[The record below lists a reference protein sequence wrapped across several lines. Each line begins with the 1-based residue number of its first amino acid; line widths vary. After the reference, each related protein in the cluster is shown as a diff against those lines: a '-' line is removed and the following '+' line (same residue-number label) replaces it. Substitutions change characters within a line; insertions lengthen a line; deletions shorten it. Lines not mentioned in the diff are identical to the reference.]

1 MKPIAIF
8 HEHPDW
14 FRPLFAELERRKLPF
29 VRLDAASHLYDPAET
44 SVPWSLVVNRAS
56 PSAYLRGNSGST
68 FNTLNW
74 LRHLA
79 RLDVPVVNGAA
90 PYEMEISKAQ
100 QLDVLSNL
108 GLPFPRSRVVNSVSR
123 VIEAANRLRFPVL
136 VKANVGG
143 SGAGIVSY
151 GTREALRAAV
161 DAGTVA
167 LGLDG
172 VALVQ
177 EAAPLR
183 GGHITRIETLGGE
196 FLYAIRVFPA
206 AGSFD
211 LCPAD
216 ICQTTS
222 GDVLARAACALD
234 APKNGMRVEAAT
246 PPREI
251 IEQVERISRA
261 VGLDVGGVEYLIDDR
276 DGKHYFYDIN
286 ALSNFVADAPR
297 VVGFDPWQSFVD
309 YIEYRAGV
317 APVAAP
323 RVVQTWDVSPAD
335 VAVARARA
343 ED

>member
-14 FRPLFAELERRKLPF
+14 FRPLFAELERRRLPF
-29 VRLDAASHLYDPAET
+29 VRLDAASHLYDPEET

-56 PSAYLRGNSGST
+56 PSAYLRGNSTST
-68 FNTLNW
+68 FNTLHW

-79 RLDVPVVNGAA
+79 RLGVPVINGAA

-100 QLDVLSNL
+100 QLDVFSGL
-108 GLPFPRSRVVNSVSR
+108 GLPYPRSRVVNSTSR

-136 VKANVGG
+136 IKANVGG

-151 GTREALRAAV
+151 DSRETLRAAV
-161 DAGTVA
+161 DAGAVA

-183 GGHITRIETLGGE
+183 DGHITRVETLGGN
-196 FLYAIRVFPA
+196 FLYAIDVYPA

-222 GDVLARAACALD
+222 GDVLARGACALD
-234 APKNGMRVEAAT
+234 APKNGMRVEAAN

-261 VGLDVGGVEYLIDDR
+261 VGLDVGGVEYLVDDR

-297 VVGFDPWQSFVD
+297 VVGFDPWQNFVD
-309 YIEYRAGV
+309 YIESRAGIV
-317 APVAAP
+317 PAATP
-323 RVVQTWDVSPAD
+323 NVVQRWDVSPPD
-335 VAVARARA
+335 IAVARARS
-343 ED
+343 EG

>member
-56 PSAYLRGNSGST
+56 PSAYLRGNSTST
-68 FNTLNW
+68 FNTLHW

-79 RLDVPVVNGAA
+79 RLGVPVINGAA
-90 PYEMEISKAQ
+90 PYEMEISKAN
-100 QLDVLSNL
+100 QLDVLSGL
-108 GLPFPRSRVVNSVSR
+108 GLPYPRSRVVNSPGR

-143 SGAGIVSY
+143 SGAGIVAYDS
-151 GTREALRAAV
+151 RETLRAAV

-183 GGHITRIETLGGE
+183 GGHITRVETLGGK
-196 FLYAIRVFPA
+196 FLYAIDVYPA

-234 APKNGMRVEAAT
+234 APKNGMRVEAAN
-246 PPREI
+246 PPRAI
-251 IEQVERISRA
+251 VDQVERISRA

-276 DGKHYFYDIN
+276 DGQHYFYDVN
-286 ALSNFVADAPR
+286 ALSNFVADATR
-297 VVGFDPWQSFVD
+297 VVGFDPWQNFVD
-309 YIEYRAGV
+309 YIERRAGV
-317 APVAAP
+317 VPADASGVE
-323 RVVQTWDVSPAD
+323 QTWDASPAD
-335 VAVARARA
+335 VVAARARA
-343 ED
+343 EG

>member
-29 VRLDAASHLYDPAET
+29 VRLDAASHLYDPSET
-44 SVPWSLVVNRAS
+44 SVPWSIVVNRAS
-56 PSAYLRGNSGST
+56 PSAYLRGNSAST
-68 FNTLNW
+68 FNTLHW
-74 LRHLA
+74 LRHLE
-79 RLDVPVVNGAA
+79 RLGVPVINGAS

-100 QLDVLSNL
+100 QLDVLSGL
-108 GLPFPRSRVVNSVSR
+108 GLPYPRSRVVNSPRR

-151 GTREALRAAV
+151 DSRETLRAAV

-183 GGHITRIETLGGE
+183 GGHITRVETLGGE
-196 FLYAIRVFPA
+196 LLYAIDVFPA

-222 GDVLARAACALD
+222 GESLSRAACALD
-234 APKNGMRVEAAT
+234 APKNGMRVEAAK

-261 VGLDVGGVEYLIDDR
+261 VQLDIGGVEYLIDDR

-297 VVGFDPWQSFVD
+297 VVGFDPWQNFVD
-309 YIEYRAGV
+309 FIERRAGIV
-317 APVAAP
+317 PAAP
-323 RVVQTWDVSPAD
+323 GVVQQWDESSAD
-335 VAVARARA
+335 VAVVRARA
-343 ED
+343 EG